1 MAATAVGIEGTFGGV
16 KDKPLWELSD
26 AHSTKLRNWNL
37 RTAALSLVS
46 EVTRVLQIMQHRDL
60 HACVISAIQCGHRCV
75 LTSALQSFT

>member
-46 EVTRVLQIMQHRDL
+46 EVARVLEFCRSCNTEICTRV
-60 HACVISAIQCGHRCV
+60 
-75 LTSALQSFT
+75 